1 VLEIKKLNAGYGD
14 TQVLWDIDFSIK
26 KGDVVAL
33 LGANAAG
40 KSTFINAIFG
50 LVTRISGEII
60 LEGENINDLLPF
72 ERVKKGL
79 VQVCEGRRLFPDM
92 KVEENLKLGAYSR
105 RKDINIDKKLEEIY
119 DFLPVLKEKQNQKAR
134 NLSGGQQQMVAI
146 GRALMAEPKLL
157 VLDEPSQGL
166 APVLVQDVFNTIE
179 KIKLQDVTVIL
190 VEQNVMK
197 ALRIADIGYVLE
209 SGRITLKG
217 NANEL
222 LADDSLR
229 RAYMGI

>member
-1 VLEIKKLNAGYGD
+1 MLEIKKLNAGYGD